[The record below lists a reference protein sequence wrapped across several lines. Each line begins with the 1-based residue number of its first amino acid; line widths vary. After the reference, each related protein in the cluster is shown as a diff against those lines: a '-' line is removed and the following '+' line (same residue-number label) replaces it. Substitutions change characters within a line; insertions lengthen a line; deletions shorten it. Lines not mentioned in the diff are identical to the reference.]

1 MRKELFIDDRFI
13 AEMKGLTRRFQQAEP
28 HPANPVI
35 HADRPWEGDAAF
47 VDTGLVIFDEGE
59 GLFRAWYQGGA
70 CYGPDDRSC
79 MCYALSEDGV
89 HWEKPV
95 LGQVEFEGGSDNN
108 IALLADCMMHDPAVI
123 IDHKETDPERR
134 YKAVWWG
141 GRRDPGQ
148 PDGWLLGHCV
158 GFSPDGVRWTEH
170 PGNPVWPGDAEVGT
184 PFDISRRSGR
194 VVMYSSADGHGM
206 RVVGRTESDDFVDWD
221 LPPDLVFGY
230 DEEDEPGTE
239 FGGLAAI
246 DYCGTQIGM
255 LWVIRNRPGFSRAA
269 WKEIVDRNIRQG
281 FLGPPIEMNA
291 AVCRTI
297 HTELAVSGDGHGW
310 QRVDRGAPLI
320 PPGAAG
326 TWDECLSLAGRPF
339 VHDDRIWIYY
349 TGCGRNSPTPGATAP
364 EQIGNWSV
372 DTGLATLRL
381 DGFASPARGGHRRAA
396 DQAVRT
402 ARQQTGGERRRG
414 IRRNTGS
421 PAGCRRRDRPGV
433 WTGRGAGD
441 LRRPPA
447 GAGGVAEQGGRGGI
461 ARTDGT
467 AANPP
472 EERRPVFDFDRGLA
486 PARRGKG
493 ISHDGQE
500 R

>member
-13 AEMKGLTRRFQQAEP
+13 AEMNGLTRRFQQAEP
-28 HPANPVI
+28 HAGNPVI
-35 HADRPWEGDAAF
+35 HADRPWERDAAF

-89 HWEKPV
+89 RWEKPI
-95 LGQVEFEGGSDNN
+95 LGQVEFEGSSDNN

-123 IDHKETDPERR
+123 IDHKEADPARR

-141 GRRDPGQ
+141 GRRDPSQ

-158 GFSPDGVRWTEH
+158 GFSPDGVQWTEH
-170 PGNPVWPGDAEVGT
+170 PDNPVWPGDAEVGT
-184 PFDISRRSGR
+184 PFGIARRDGKL
-194 VVMYSSADGHGM
+194 VMYSSADGHGI
-206 RVVGRTESDDFVDWD
+206 RVVGRTESDDFVNWD
-221 LPPDLVFGY
+221 LPPDLVFGH

-239 FGGLAAI
+239 FGGLAGI
-246 DYCGTQIGM
+246 DYWGTHIGM
-255 LWVIRNRPGFSRAA
+255 LWVIRNRPGFSRAE

-281 FLGPPIEMNA
+281 FLGPPIQMNA

-297 HTELAVSGDGHGW
+297 RTELVVSSDGQGW
-310 QRVDRGAPLI
+310 QRVSRDAPLI

-326 TWDECLSLAGRPF
+326 TWDECHSLAGRPF

-349 TGCGRNSPTPGATAP
+349 TGCGRTSPTPGATEP

-381 DGFASPARGGHRRAA
+381 DGFASLHGEGTGELLTRQFELRGSKLVVNSDAEDGEVRIALLNANGETVSGYGMDEARAI
-396 DQAVRT
+396 
-402 ARQQTGGERRRG
+402 RG
-414 IRRNTGS
+414 
-421 PAGCRRRDRPGV
+421 DH
-433 WTGRGAGD
+433 
-441 LRRPPA
+441 LR
-447 GAGGVAEQGGRGGI
+447 
-461 ARTDGT
+461 
-467 AANPP
+467 
-472 EERRPVFDFDRGLA
+472 A
-486 PARRGKG
+486 PAVWRNKPDVSGLRGQTVQLRIRLKNADLYS
-493 ISHDGQE
+493 ITIVD
-500 R
+500 